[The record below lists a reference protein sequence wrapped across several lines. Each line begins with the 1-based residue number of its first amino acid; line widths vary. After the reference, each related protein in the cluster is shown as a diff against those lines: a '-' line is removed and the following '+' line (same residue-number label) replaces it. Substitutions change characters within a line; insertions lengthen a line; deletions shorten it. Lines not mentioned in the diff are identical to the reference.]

1 MLAVGSQVLGSRLRI
16 PALII
21 LLPAGFVAGA
31 ITDDVNPHKLLG
43 PAFGPLVSV
52 SVAVILYNAGL
63 GLNLR
68 AALDHMEVAV
78 RSVWYELAG
87 PPRDRGGVL

>member
-1 MLAVGSQVLGSRLRI
+1 MLGSRLRI

-21 LLPAGFVAGA
+21 LLPAGFIAGA
-31 ITDDVNPHKLLG
+31 ISDDVNPNKLLG
-43 PAFGPLVSV
+43 PAFGPLVSL

-68 AALDHMEVAV
+68 AALDQMEVAV